1 MADPHTQ
8 RSGEEGVGGAFLT
21 SGTAAA
27 SVLKFLKRDV
37 AVFMAVELVER
48 PLPKPSDEGYIEA
61 RLLEALVEARLAL
74 RFLEEGLTRNA
85 AGKAFQAWRALLAA
99 LLRLELERLKAL
111 VKTEEERR
119 WLESTAVPRV
129 PTTKMVALS
138 LMLEKAGH
146 EGISL
151 WTDRALLLHDY
162 QYNGPDPD
170 MALSK
175 FGSREEAVEYVLRL
189 VGEVA
194 RRVEALRGRIKRPD
208 ELDRALAELRGA
220 LGR

>member
-1 MADPHTQ
+1 
-8 RSGEEGVGGAFLT
+8 
-21 SGTAAA
+21 
-27 SVLKFLKRDV
+27 
-37 AVFMAVELVER
+37 MAVEAVER
-48 PLPKPSDEGYIEA
+48 PLPKPSDEGYVEA

-99 LLRLELERLKAL
+99 LLRLELGRLKAL
-111 VKTEEERR
+111 VKAEEERR

-189 VGEVA
+189 AGEVA
-194 RRVEALRGRIKRPD
+194 RRVEALRGRVKRPD
-208 ELDRALAELRGA
+208 ELDKALAELRGA